1 VRPIRNA
8 FTVVAFEAGV
18 ARVCRKKSLAPEKRS
33 EAFELRGGVRGYAAG
48 AFSAA
53 TGYTLTL

>member
-1 VRPIRNA
+1 MPRVRPIRNA

-18 ARVCRKKSLAPEKRS
+18 PCVRRQKSLAPEKRS
-33 EAFELRGGVRGYAAG
+33 EAFELRKGVRGYAAG

-53 TGYTLTL
+53 TG